1 MENARL
7 LLSFLLLVAAT
18 RLSGQQGS
26 PSRADLARI
35 GVRGRPSSQSGFDIE
50 AASRFA
56 HLALYCV
63 HKEYPN
69 KIAHSMNSDA
79 DVAPP
84 RKLTPSFYGCYDW
97 HSSVHG
103 HWLLVR
109 LARTFP
115 DAPFA
120 LQARAALQQSLT
132 AENLH
137 TEASYLQ
144 AEGRASFERP
154 YGLAWLLQL
163 AVELRDWAADDPTN
177 LAVHAFYVNL
187 LPLEQSAVDRLKV
200 WLPKLSYPV
209 RIGEHNQTA
218 FAIGLMID

>member
-1 MENARL
+1 
-7 LLSFLLLVAAT
+7 
-18 RLSGQQGS
+18 
-26 PSRADLARI
+26 
-35 GVRGRPSSQSGFDIE
+35 
-50 AASRFA
+50 
-56 HLALYCV
+56 
-63 HKEYPN
+63 
-69 KIAHSMNSDA
+69 MNSDA
-79 DVAPP
+79 DVGPP

-103 HWLLVR
+103 HWLLAR

-120 LQARAALQQSLT
+120 LQAHAALQQSLT

-177 LAVHAFYVNL
+177 LIVHALYVNL

-209 RIGEHNQTA
+209 RSESTTRLHSQWA
-218 FAIGLMID
+218 